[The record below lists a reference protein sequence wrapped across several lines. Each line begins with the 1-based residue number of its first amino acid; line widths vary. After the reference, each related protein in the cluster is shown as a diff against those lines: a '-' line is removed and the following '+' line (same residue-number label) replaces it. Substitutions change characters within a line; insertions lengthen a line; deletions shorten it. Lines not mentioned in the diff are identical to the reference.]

1 ALALQH
7 QKTKLFQQMRLQL
20 LKHVQMEQI
29 AVVTI
34 SEGIA
39 ALSLGFTIVSETEK
53 FTNITSKLR
62 EISH

>member
-1 ALALQH
+1 
-7 QKTKLFQQMRLQL
+7 MRLQL

-39 ALSLGFTIVSETEK
+39 ALSLDFTIVSETEK

>member
-1 ALALQH
+1 LQH
-7 QKTKLFQQMRLQL
+7 QKTKLFQQVRLQL

-53 FTNITSKLR
+53 FTNIISKLR
-62 EISH
+62 ELSH